1 MRHLPL
7 SKNFFPSDR
16 MVMAKKVTGIY
27 GGSFNPVHV
36 GHIALARQLLR
47 LGGLDEI
54 WLMVSPQNPLKC
66 SSDLLD
72 DTKRL
77 EMTRL
82 ALSDEIGLVAS
93 DYEFH
98 LPRPSYMWNTLCVLS
113 HDYPNREFV
122 LIIGADNWAVFSQW
136 YHADDIIRHYRI
148 LIYPRTGFDIDKATL
163 PQGVTLVETGRFD
176 VSSTMVRERL
186 KEGLPIDGLV
196 PEIIVPLVERYYK
209 PVSETEQVR

>member
-1 MRHLPL
+1 
-7 SKNFFPSDR
+7 
-16 MVMAKKVTGIY
+16 MAKKVTGVY

-77 EMTRL
+77 EMTCL
-82 ALSDEIGLVAS
+82 ALSAEIGLVAS

-98 LPRPSYMWNTLCVLS
+98 LPRPSYMWNTLCALS
-113 HDYPNREFV
+113 HDYVDREFV

-196 PEIIVPLVERYYK
+196 PQIIVPLVERYYK

>member
-1 MRHLPL
+1 
-7 SKNFFPSDR
+7 
-16 MVMAKKVTGIY
+16 MVTAKKVTAIY
-27 GGSFNPVHV
+27 GGSFNPVHT

-54 WLMVSPQNPLKC
+54 WLMVSPQNPLKR

-77 EMTRL
+77 EMTRM
-82 ALSDEIGLVAS
+82 ALSAEAGMVAS

-98 LPRPSYMWNTLCVLS
+98 LPRPSYMWNTLCALS
-113 HDYPNREFV
+113 HDYPDREFV
-122 LIIGADNWAVFSQW
+122 LVIGADNWTVFSRW

-148 LIYPRTGFDIDKATL
+148 LIYPRTGYDIDKTTL
-163 PQGVTLVETGRFD
+163 PHGVTLVETGRFD

>member
-1 MRHLPL
+1 
-7 SKNFFPSDR
+7 
-16 MVMAKKVTGIY
+16 MVTAKKVTAIY
-27 GGSFNPVHV
+27 GGSFNPVHT

-54 WLMVSPQNPLKC
+54 WLMVSPQNPLKR

-72 DTKRL
+72 DTERL
-77 EMTRL
+77 EMTRI
-82 ALSDEIGLVAS
+82 ALSAEAGMVAS

-98 LPRPSYMWNTLCVLS
+98 LPRPSYMWNTLCALS
-113 HDYPNREFV
+113 HDYPDREFV
-122 LIIGADNWAVFSQW
+122 LVIGADNWTVFSRW

-148 LIYPRTGFDIDKATL
+148 LIYPRTGYDIDKTTL

-209 PVSETEQVR
+209 SVSETEQVR